1 MPIIIKFLYKK
12 LNYFQCFF
20 KMKTLKSKYY
30 KFIYKNIEFN
40 LIFKM
45 ANTSTFIF
53 D

>member
-40 LIFKM
+40 LI
-45 ANTSTFIF
+45 
-53 D
+53 